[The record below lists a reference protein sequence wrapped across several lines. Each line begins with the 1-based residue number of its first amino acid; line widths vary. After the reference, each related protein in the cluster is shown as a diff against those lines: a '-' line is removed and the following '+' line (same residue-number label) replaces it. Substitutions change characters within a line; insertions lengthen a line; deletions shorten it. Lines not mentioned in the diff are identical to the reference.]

1 MKKNYMAPN
10 TEMINLASEGIMQNP
25 SLSINTTSGA
35 GTINTASEIE

>member
-25 SLSINTTSGA
+25 SLSINTTSG
-35 GTINTASEIE
+35 GNINTASEIE